1 MLRTLVVCLP
11 LRAELVPTVFFG
23 VAFFAA
29 VVFFGPA
36 RFVPAV
42 VFEDDAFAVAVFF
55 TVAVFGAFGDFALGF
70 AAVFFAAAFVFPAG
84 PTAGWA
90 CWAGSADLVDR

>member
-1 MLRTLVVCLP
+1 MRTF
-11 LRAELVPTVFFG
+11 FFG
-23 VAFFAA
+23 VAFFAAA

-42 VFEDDAFAVAVFF
+42 VVEDDAFAVAVFF
-55 TVAVFGAFGDFALGF
+55 TVAVFGAFGALGFALGF

-90 CWAGSADLVDR
+90 GSADLVDR